1 MSDPRAVPQGLAG
14 SVDPTEGIELLLR
27 ELRAAQSGLTSREAE
42 RRLLHY
48 GPNVLVRRGGRR
60 WPRELMQQFVHPLAL
75 LLWAAAVLA
84 WAAGIVP
91 VAVAIVVVILINA
104 AFAFAQEMQAE
115 RAVEALAQ
123 YLPERAKVLRD
134 GSEKVVDAPDL
145 VPGDILVIEEGDRIS
160 ADARLLAGGVE
171 VDLSTLSGES
181 VPAYRAAELVDTSVP
196 LLQARELLFSGTT
209 CTAGEARALVFATGM
224 NTELGRIAA
233 LSSRVERD
241 ESPLETQVRR
251 VAWLIA
257 LIAVATGVAF
267 VPLAVFGAGLP
278 LTDAV
283 IFAVGLLVGN
293 VPEGLLPVITLA
305 LAVGV
310 RELVRKGAVVKRLS
324 AVETLGSTDVICTDK
339 TGTLTENRM
348 RVTSIWSSAAGARG
362 ACRNNRGVQ
371 QRPARRRR
379 ARPPR
384 RSNRDRDAG
393 GRGGARGRHG
403 PRDTGASSAGAS
415 SISTRR

>member
-1 MSDPRAVPQGLAG
+1 M
-14 SVDPTEGIELLLR
+14 
-27 ELRAAQSGLTSREAE
+27 
-42 RRLLHY
+42 
-48 GPNVLVRRGGRR
+48 
-60 WPRELMQQFVHPLAL
+60 
-75 LLWAAAVLA
+75 
-84 WAAGIVP
+84 
-91 VAVAIVVVILINA
+91 
-104 AFAFAQEMQAE
+104 
-115 RAVEALAQ
+115 
-123 YLPERAKVLRD
+123 
-134 GSEKVVDAPDL
+134 
-145 VPGDILVIEEGDRIS
+145 
-160 ADARLLAGGVE
+160 
-171 VDLSTLSGES
+171 
-181 VPAYRAAELVDTSVP
+181 PAYRAAELIDTSVP

-209 CTAGEARALVFATGM
+209 CTAGEARGLVFATGM

-348 RVTSIWSSAAGARG
+348 RVTSIWSAPQALERLADTVAACNNARLSDDG
-362 ACRNNRGVQ
+362 GGRRG
-371 QRPARRRR
+371 P
-379 ARPPR
+379 
-384 RSNRDRDAG
+384 NRDRDAG
-393 GRGGARGRHG
+393 GCGGARGRPG
-403 PRDTGASSAGAS
+403 PRDAGAPAQAPVPFRPVAEAHVH
-415 SISTRR
+415 RRRARRRGVG